1 MFENYQRALEDK
13 KKIDEII
20 QRVEKDIK
28 FWFENDKKDFEDDR
42 VAIIYNK
49 NTYNNAKKHR
59 LRFIYDDITIA
70 LTDDIRSLD
79 GYYVDDNEMPLV
91 VLKTVFK
98 EKELKYDKIV
108 FAHELQHYV
117 DYQTKYKYK
126 KDAIE
131 KSYSSFSDD
140 YSSYISQPVE
150 FNAFFT
156 SMFFEMMRKHKDMEF
171 SDIIKKIYTDEKY
184 VRDFLM
190 DLTRPYRK
198 KFLKR
203 FYNYYQE
210 EKKNS

>member
-1 MFENYQRALEDK
+1 MRENYQRALEDK

-49 NTYNNAKKHR
+49 NTYTNAKKHR
-59 LRFIYDDITIA
+59 LRFIYDDITVVM
-70 LTDDIRSLD
+70 TDDIKNEY
-79 GYYVDDNEMPLV
+79 GYYVDDDEMPLI
-91 VLKTVFK
+91 VLKTIFK
-98 EKELKYDKIV
+98 ENTLKYDKIV

-117 DYQTKYKYK
+117 DYKTKYKGK
-126 KDAIE
+126 KDKIE
-131 KSYSSFSDD
+131 KGYVPPSEGFT
-140 YSSYISQPVE
+140 SYISQPVE
-150 FNAFFT
+150 FNAYFT
-156 SMFFEMMRKHKDMEF
+156 SLFFEMIKKYDDMDF
-171 SDIIKKIYTDEKY
+171 ADIIKKIYSEEKGI
-184 VRDFLM
+184 REFLM

-203 FYNYYQE
+203 FYNYYRE